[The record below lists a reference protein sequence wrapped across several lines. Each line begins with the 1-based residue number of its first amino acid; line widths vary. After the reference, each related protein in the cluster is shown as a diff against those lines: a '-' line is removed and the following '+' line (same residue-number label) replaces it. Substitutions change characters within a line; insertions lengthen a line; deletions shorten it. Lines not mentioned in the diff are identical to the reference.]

1 MSTAI
6 GTRGA
11 DGLLQDAFLA
21 TILTGATR
29 YRRAVGFFSSDV
41 FRAAPDGF
49 KRLLSRKAS
58 FDLVCSPIL
67 RPEDIKAIYEG
78 IYNPEKYR
86 NRSHEQ
92 VIDERVSDWHHTL
105 LSWAIAQGI
114 ITIQVAVPERD
125 PKGAIY
131 HEKFG
136 IVYSAE
142 RTLVFEGSANETY
155 AAYVRNFERVLVNE
169 APDGFLVS
177 RYEDEFDKLWFDS
190 TPTLRVLPVHDAFRE
205 GLIRAGD
212 EMASD
217 TSTKISE
224 VTSMDPTREV
234 LRRPV
239 GLALRPYQRE
249 AINAWLQADGCGV
262 LALAT
267 GTGKTFTALSALCEL
282 YERVGPP
289 LVIVVVAPFI
299 HLADQWIQEAHKF
312 GLRPIRCAEGR
323 SRWERIAHNAIWNAN
338 KKHSKIV
345 SLVAT
350 NATFSSQAFTSLLA
364 NLRVR
369 TVIIGDEVH
378 NLGAARIR
386 AHLPERVQLRM
397 GLSATP
403 TRWMDED
410 GTEAIRTYFGSVV
423 KEFTIRDAI
432 KCDPPV
438 LSPYT
443 YHPVP
448 VELDPDEVDDYI
460 AISQSLARSLVDPD
474 SSDLSDEVLA
484 LLLRRARLLGSA
496 RNKIPKLREVIHSFK
511 ESYFNLVYCGDGS
524 VELEAAGV
532 HETEGLDTERQ
543 ITAVTRLLGREL
555 SMGVASYTA
564 TTGAT
569 DRQRLLTDFR
579 NRRLQALVCIRCLD
593 EGIDI
598 PEVRRAFI
606 LASGTN
612 PRQFIQR
619 RGRLLR
625 KSDGKEKAEI
635 YDFIVLPPEDELAKD
650 APGFILM
657 RKLLERELSRVTE
670 FARDA
675 LNGPQAR
682 EMMLPT
688 LRQYQLLHV

>member
-1 MSTAI
+1 VSTAI

-11 DGLLQDAFLA
+11 EGSLRDAFLA
-21 TILTGATR
+21 RILTGATR

-49 KRLLSRKAS
+49 KRLLSKRAS

-67 RPEDIKAIYEG
+67 RPPDIKAIAEG
-78 IYNPEKYR
+78 VYNPEQYR
-86 NRSHEQ
+86 TKSHAQ
-92 VIDERVSDWHHTL
+92 VINDGAPDWHRTF
-105 LSWAIAQGI
+105 LSWAIARGV
-114 ITIQVAVPERD
+114 ITIQVAVPEPD
-125 PKGAIY
+125 SKGAIY

-136 IVYSAE
+136 IVYSPN
-142 RTLVFEGSANETY
+142 RTVVFEGSANETY
-155 AAYVRNFERVLVNE
+155 SAYVRNFERVLLDE
-169 APDGFLVS
+169 TPDGFLLA
-177 RYEDEFDKLWFDS
+177 RYEREFDKLWSNS

-205 GLIRAGD
+205 GLVRAG
-212 EMASD
+212 EGTASN
-217 TSTKISE
+217 TSSMVE
-224 VTSMDPTREV
+224 VVTSIDYTREV
-234 LRRPV
+234 LIPPV
-239 GLALRPYQRE
+239 GLDLRPYQRE
-249 AINAWLQADGCGV
+249 AINAWFEADGCGV

-267 GTGKTFTALSALCEL
+267 GTGKTFTALSALCDL

-289 LVIVVVAPFI
+289 LVIIIVAPLL

-323 SRWERIAHNAIWNAN
+323 SRWHRVAYNAIWNSN
-338 KKHSKIV
+338 HGHTKIV

-350 NATFSSQAFTSLLA
+350 NATFSSEAFKSLLD

-386 AHLPERVQLRM
+386 SHLPERVRLRM

-403 TRWMDED
+403 KRWMDED
-410 GTEAIRTYFGSVV
+410 GTEAIRNYFGNVV
-423 KEFTIRDAI
+423 TEFTIRDAI
-432 KCDPPV
+432 TCDPPV

-443 YHPVP
+443 YHPVL
-448 VELDPDEVDDYI
+448 VELDPDEAEEYL
-460 AISQSLARSLVDPD
+460 AISRNLARSLVDPD
-474 SSDLSDEVLA
+474 RSDLSDEVLA

-496 RNKIPKLREVIHSFK
+496 RNKIPRLREVIHPFK

-524 VELEAAGV
+524 VELETAGMLKS
-532 HETEGLDTERQ
+532 EGVETERQ
-543 ITAVTRLLGREL
+543 ITAVTRLLGHDL
-555 SMGVASYTA
+555 SMGVATYTA
-564 TTGAT
+564 TTSAT
-569 DRQRLLTDFR
+569 DRQRLLAGFR
-579 NRRLQALVCIRCLD
+579 TRRLQALVCIRCLD

-625 KSDGKEKAEI
+625 RSDGKEKAEI
-635 YDFIVLPPEDELAKD
+635 YDFIVLPPGEVSAKD
-650 APGFILM
+650 APGFPLM
-657 RKLLERELSRVTE
+657 RKLLDRELSRVTE
-670 FARDA
+670 FTRDA

-682 EMMLPT
+682 EMLLPT